1 MKVGKRNKARESQ
14 KARSSIFSNIT
25 PKDKPENFAKSKML
39 TREQINP
46 NILTTYSSLK
56 KVEYSSQL
64 HNCRLS
70 VVTPKLCNTERM

>member
-46 NILTTYSSLK
+46 NI
-56 KVEYSSQL
+56 
-64 HNCRLS
+64 
-70 VVTPKLCNTERM
+70 

>member
-1 MKVGKRNKARESQ
+1 MKVGKRNKARGSQ
-14 KARSSIFSNIT
+14 KARSSTFSNIT

-64 HNCRLS
+64 LNCRLS
-70 VVTPKLCNTERM
+70 VVTSKTCSTERM

>member
-1 MKVGKRNKARESQ
+1 MKVGKRNKARGSQ
-14 KARSSIFSNIT
+14 KARSSTFSNIT
-25 PKDKPENFAKSKML
+25 PKDKPENFAKAKML

-64 HNCRLS
+64 LNCRLS
-70 VVTPKLCNTERM
+70 VVTSKTCSTERM

>member
-14 KARSSIFSNIT
+14 KASSSIFSNIT

-46 NILTTYSSLK
+46 NILPTYSSIK
-56 KVEYSSQL
+56 KLEYSSQL
-64 HNCRLS
+64 LNCRLS
-70 VVTPKLCNTERM
+70 VVTSKMCSTERI

>member
-1 MKVGKRNKARESQ
+1 MKVGKRNKARGSQ
-14 KARSSIFSNIT
+14 KARSSTFSNIT

-46 NILTTYSSLK
+46 NILTIYSSLK

-64 HNCRLS
+64 LNCRLS
-70 VVTPKLCNTERM
+70 VVTSKTCSTERM